1 MKNGD
6 HGEVTLYGYYRSS
19 SSHRVQ
25 IGLRLKEIPFRYV
38 SISLDKREQETP
50 AFRAVNP
57 GGQIPVLVV
66 GDQVF
71 THAFAMLEL
80 LDELFPGSGVK
91 LLPADPLARARAREI
106 TQAVAC
112 LMQPFQLPWSIRK
125 RMVEAFQLDKHPLGV
140 EGACRAFTTSQLT
153 AMMGELNRLV
163 ARSAG
168 QFSVGDT
175 PSIADCAVIPQLVAS
190 APFGI
195 DLNAYAA
202 LSKVYE
208 TCSRHPVFKAAHP
221 TAMPDAPAASG
232 HATSPVP
239 AALPVSSH
247 AAAPTVIE
255 TAMAY
260 KESDAVTSRYLAE
273 EANQPVPGMDFVRE
287 EAFRL
292 FGPVATKMSARDVCF
307 FIRWLAAEMKARTVI
322 EVGVF
327 TGSSSL
333 ALLQGMPADGRLIA
347 FDVSAEY
354 TAIAREAWRRQ
365 KWDHRVELHVAD
377 AAEKLPGLA
386 GDPRVA
392 GKVDLAYIDGPNTEY
407 MKHYELILP
416 LMRPG
421 GVIVFDNVLW
431 KGKVARPD
439 PGDDAQTVHL
449 RALNAFLKSDPR
461 VDACV
466 VDLGDGIALATRR
479 GD

>member
-1 MKNGD
+1 M
-6 HGEVTLYGYYRSS
+6 
-19 SSHRVQ
+19 Q
-25 IGLRLKEIPFRYV
+25 IGLRLKEIPFKYV

-50 AFRAVNP
+50 AFRAINP

-80 LDELFPGSGVK
+80 LDELFPASGAK
-91 LLPADPLARARAREI
+91 LLPVDPIARARAREI
-106 TQAVAC
+106 TQVVAC

-125 RMVEAFQLDKHPLGV
+125 RMVEAFNLEQHPLGV
-140 EGACRAFTTSQLT
+140 EGACRAFTTRQLT

-163 ARSAG
+163 ARSSG
-168 QFSVGDT
+168 LFSVGDA

-202 LSKVYE
+202 LSKVFE

-221 TAMPDAPAASG
+221 SALPDAPVNAGGAA
-232 HATSPVP
+232 VP
-239 AALPVSSH
+239 G
-247 AAAPTVIE
+247 APTAKSPGNAPTMIE

-273 EANQPVPGMDFVRE
+273 QANNPVPQMDFVRD

-307 FIRWLAAEMKARTVI
+307 FLRWLAGQMKARTVI
-322 EVGVF
+322 EVGIF

-347 FDVSAEY
+347 YDVSAEY
-354 TAIAREAWRRQ
+354 TAIARAAWKRQ
-365 KWDHRVELHVAD
+365 GWEHRVDLHLAD
-377 AAEKLPGLA
+377 AAQGLKTLA
-386 GDPRVA
+386 SDARIA

-407 MKHYELILP
+407 RSHYELTLP

-431 KGKVARPD
+431 KGFVARPT
-439 PGDDAQTVHL
+439 PGDDAQTIHL
-449 RALNAFLKSDPR
+449 RELNAFLKTDSR
-461 VDACV
+461 VESCV
-466 VDLGDGIALATRR
+466 IALGDGLALATKK
-479 GD
+479 